1 MDTSRG
7 IGRKLVVAIAQA
19 LCDCILVGF
28 ALAGSAGRCW
38 ADNLEDGKIGQEIF
52 QRDCAVCHTVS
63 TLDVRDHDS
72 VLRARGPSLAN
83 SGEKFVPE
91 WLEKW
96 LQRPTQIWGAGYLSF
111 RHVVATA
118 QGDQIDERWKASH
131 IALSAAQAHQVAV
144 YLLSLK
150 KEPNQFPISTAA
162 TEIPAKLLFEKVLGC
177 GSCHQ
182 AEPGRGGESGPELY
196 TVAQRLKRDW
206 VRAFIADPQYWGSGL
221 MAKSNIGASQREAV
235 VSYLYEP
242 KDGSPAEPVLA
253 PPSNSEEPRAEESRY
268 MPLGRMLYL
277 TFCSQCHGIEGN
289 GKGLNA
295 KSMSVAPRNHT
306 SSDEMAGLTDERL
319 FAAIK
324 FGGAAVGKSSLMP
337 SWATLLTDA
346 EIDNLVGYLH
356 KLTGSNAS
364 SELPANPTFSTPEGR
379 SSK

>member
-1 MDTSRG
+1 VG
-7 IGRKLVVAIAQA
+7 IAQV
-19 LCDCILVGF
+19 LCDCILLGF
-28 ALAGSAGRCW
+28 ALAGSVGRCW
-38 ADNLEDGKIGQEIF
+38 ADNVDNGKSGQEIF
-52 QRDCAVCHTVS
+52 QKDCSGCHAVS
-63 TLDVRDHDS
+63 TPDARNHDS
-72 VLRARGPSLAN
+72 VLHARGPSLAN

-91 WLEKW
+91 RLEKW
-96 LQRPTQIWGAGYLSF
+96 LQRPIQIWSAGYLSS
-111 RHVVATA
+111 RHVVATT
-118 QGDQIDERWKASH
+118 QGDQIDERWKATH
-131 IALSAAQAHQVAV
+131 IALPAAQAHQVAV

-196 TVAQRLKRDW
+196 TAAQRLKKDW

-221 MAKSNIGASQREAV
+221 MAKSNIGASQLEAV
-235 VSYLYEP
+235 VNYLYEP
-242 KDGSPAEPVLA
+242 KQNDSPAEHLLA
-253 PPSNSEEPRAEESRY
+253 PPGNTDELPAEESQHV
-268 MPLGRMLYL
+268 PGKMLYL
-277 TFCSQCHGIEGN
+277 TFCSQCHGVQGN

-295 KSMSVAPRNHT
+295 RSMSVAPRNH
-306 SSDEMAGLTDERL
+306 SSSEEMAGLTDERL

-346 EIDNLVGYLH
+346 DIDSLVGYLH
-356 KLTGSNAS
+356 KLNGSSAS
-364 SELPANPTFSTPEGR
+364 SEVPVNPTFSTPEGR